1 MYPQI
6 EILGVTIYV
15 FGLALS
21 VSFILFFFMLHKLSE
36 KFGINANFF
45 LGNVLWFFLS
55 IFVFS
60 RLFYIIAEWRDFQFL
75 WSQGILK
82 FLFMSDYNFSLMG
95 GILGFMIV
103 LLFQLKRFK
112 ISSRKYIDAIVLAF
126 LFAAI
131 IGFIGAFFGGQIYGK
146 PTDSFMGITSTS
158 DISNTPYT
166 SPMFPLALLYSFIS
180 FLLFFCLYLVRKF
193 TKIEGLVGYVGMLL
207 FAILLFS
214 AEFYTGGTD
223 LFKAYIFFNLNQLG
237 SMVLFVIGV
246 RGLYKIY
253 KEEA

>member
-6 EILGVTIYV
+6 EILGVTIYT

-21 VSFILFFFMLHKLSE
+21 ISFILFFFMLYRLSE

-55 IFVFS
+55 MFVFS
-60 RLFYIIAEWRDFQFL
+60 RFFYIIAELRDFQFL

-82 FLFMSDYNFSLMG
+82 FLLMSDYNFSLMG

-112 ISSRKYIDAIVLAF
+112 ISSRKYIDAIVLSF
-126 LFAAI
+126 LFASI
-131 IGFIGAFFGGQIYGK
+131 IGFIGAFFGGQIYGR
-146 PTDSFMGITSTS
+146 PTDSFMGIVAMG
-158 DISNTPYT
+158 DMNNIPYT
-166 SPMFPLALLYSFIS
+166 SSTFPLALLYSFTS

-193 TKIEGLVGYVGMLL
+193 INIEGLVWYVG
-207 FAILLFS
+207 ILLFS
-214 AEFYTGGTD
+214 IILLIAEFYSGGTD
-223 LFKAYIFFNLNQLG
+223 IFKSYISFNLNQIGAILLL
-237 SMVLFVIGV
+237 LFGV
-246 RGLYKIY
+246 RWLYFIY
-253 KEEA
+253 KDK